1 MNIFYSEKERAF
13 RLDAKD
19 TSYML
24 KVVDEGYLLHV
35 YFGKKV
41 PDEDLG
47 YLLRL
52 DESPQTPSENLREKG
67 TFMDTY
73 PFEFPC
79 FGLGDYRESCL
90 KILDREGM

>member
-1 MNIFYSEKERAF
+1 MNITYNEKERSF

-19 TSYML
+19 TSYMF
-24 KVVDEGYLLHV
+24 KIVDEGYLLHV
-35 YFGKKV
+35 YYGRKV

-52 DESPQTPSENLREKG
+52 DESPQTPSTNNRERA

-73 PFEFPC
+73 PFE
-79 FGLGDYRESCL
+79 YS
-90 KILDREGM
+90 